1 MLNIVELSS
10 ENAQFTRYKILEK
23 NYNRLTINI
32 KSVIKSIL
40 ID

>member
-1 MLNIVELSS
+1 MLNIVELCD
-10 ENAQFTRYKILEK
+10 ENTQFTRYKILEK